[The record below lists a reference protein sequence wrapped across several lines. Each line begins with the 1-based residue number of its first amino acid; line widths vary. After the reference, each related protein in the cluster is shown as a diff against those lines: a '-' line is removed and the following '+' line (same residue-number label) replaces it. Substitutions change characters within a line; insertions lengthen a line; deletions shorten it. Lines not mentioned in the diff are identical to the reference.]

1 MPPSGGIFT
10 FGVRPRKQTALL
22 SGGIRKL
29 TAMPQAAAAG
39 SAEVTEPAGR
49 ASFQK
54 CHLRVAFFC
63 GVAVEANGF
72 VFGRVLGGKT
82 DLSPMLFT

>member
-1 MPPSGGIFT
+1 
-10 FGVRPRKQTALL
+10 
-22 SGGIRKL
+22 
-29 TAMPQAAAAG
+29 
-39 SAEVTEPAGR
+39 VTEPAGR
-49 ASFQK
+49 ASIQN